1 MSTIERCGTCGIP
14 AMIGRELYWE
24 GNGVISLANSPRDRM
39 ALLESTTIDSM
50 FKGMEEIVGEP
61 IEPMVIESRRRETR
75 KFMERSFPFEV
86 RNVNLLGEL
95 GSGKARTESTI
106 YSSAFEGTVTR
117 MRKEMTQRVLNVGII
132 LGYGKQSLSEKW
144 DTGED
149 FPWRTQIIRNPYSTY
164 LMVADTLGTVEAF
177 EGSDMWVAYEEVGAD
192 YLRVTA
198 SPGKHPVELA
208 QRLKRRHYNFKPGS
222 IEYERCDECGVPLHI
237 SRYHWDLE
245 EGTITATDTGRRVA
259 ILGPLALEAIMDDLE
274 AAHGKVVIEA
284 AIEAQRRYVHTRVT
298 AEELRNLVYSM
309 QGLTAL
315 RGLGNVTRF
324 DADKER
330 VSITI
335 ENSCMHLVVVG
346 MAQALYEL
354 ALDRDAST
362 REWELS
368 EDGDLHLTISP

>member
-14 AMIGRELYWE
+14 TMIGRELYWE

-39 ALLESTTIDSM
+39 ALFESNTIDSM

-86 RNVNLLGEL
+86 RNVNLLGERDMQA
-95 GSGKARTESTI
+95 GSSVYGR
-106 YSSAFEGTVTR
+106 AFMETVTKMRREMNERVLTVGTVF
-117 MRKEMTQRVLNVGII
+117 
-132 LGYGKQSLSEKW
+132 GYGKESLSEKW

-149 FPWRTQIIRNPYSTY
+149 YPWRTQIIRNPYSIP
-164 LMVADTLGTVEAF
+164 LWVADTLGTVEAF
-177 EGSDMWVAYEEVGAD
+177 EGIDMWVAYKKVGAD

-198 SPGKHPVELA
+198 SPGKHPLELA

-298 AEELRNLVYSM
+298 AEEFRNLVYSM

-324 DADKER
+324 DAEKER

-354 ALDRDAST
+354 ALNRDDST

-368 EDGDLHLTISP
+368 EDGDLKLTISP